1 MEVVLAIKQALL
13 VTLGLLPI
21 MNPLGT
27 VPLFLALTAPMPE
40 PQRRQ
45 QAQRTCLY
53 AFAILSAFL
62 FLGNGIIALF
72 GISLAGIR
80 VAGGLI
86 VLVLAFRMLF
96 EGVDQAAE
104 VDASPSEI
112 RRAEVDFSF
121 SPLAMPSLSGPG
133 SIAVVMSYGS
143 EIPREETI
151 AGHAIVI
158 TGIAITVFSAYLALI
173 AASRIE
179 RFLGPHGIQAVTK
192 IMGFLLTCIAVQFIA
207 SGVRD
212 FIIAFS
218 GAHAG

>member
-1 MEVVLAIKQALL
+1 M
-13 VTLGLLPI
+13 
-21 MNPLGT
+21 
-27 VPLFLALTAPMPE
+27 LF
-40 PQRRQ
+40 RS

-133 SIAVVMSYGS
+133 SIAVVMGYGS
-143 EIPREETI
+143 EIPESSVVL
-151 AGHAIVI
+151 GHLVVVL
-158 TGIAITVFSAYLALI
+158 GIAIATAVSYAALIFSAWI
-173 AASRIE
+173 S
-179 RFLGPHGIQAVTK
+179 RFLGPHGLQAITK
-192 IMGFLLTCIAVQFIA
+192 IMGFLLGCIAVQFIA
-207 SGVRD
+207 SGIRD
-212 FIIAFS
+212 FVHSLA
-218 GAHAG
+218 